1 MSLLEELEKQV
12 AEEQQASGQTPVP
25 EPENERGILT
35 QAVMNTPQSALQFGK
50 DLVTPLLHP
59 IETAKS
65 LKDLG
70 VGVYQLFTPG
80 VQPNEELAKA
90 VGNYFVNRY
99 GNLENIKNTF
109 ATDPVGFAG
118 DASVLFT
125 GGSALAAKIPNVAG
139 KTTETISQIGRAID
153 PVTPITKGAGYA
165 MNKTGGLLSEVL
177 GMTTGAGGDAI
188 KLAAGSGKAG
198 GDAQRVLIDNMRG
211 NVSADDVVNQ
221 AFGSL
226 SEARKAKTASYKS
239 GMGSVKAAKTKVDFK
254 GIEKAYKN
262 VLDDFT
268 IKTKQG
274 PVLKGGADLQKTF
287 DEINELITQW
297 KNNPELHL
305 AENVDAL
312 KQAVD
317 SLWKPGKQSVAVT
330 QVRKAIHDEIV
341 KQVPKYA
348 DTMKAYEQAITFEK
362 EIMKELSLNNK
373 AAAGTVLRKLQSVM
387 RNNAS
392 TNYGARLELLKN
404 LDADLLPALAGQ
416 SLNQLTPR
424 GIQRV
429 VGGGQIGASAV
440 GVIDPI
446 SLIPGLTVQ
455 SPRLIGEGALKVG
468 QSQRLLNK
476 LPIKDTLR
484 RTRPFVPAIEESKEE
499 ARKNY
504 IKSLLGT
511 NTGANSSLLSNQ
523 R

>member
-1 MSLLEELEKQV
+1 MSLLEELKKQR
-12 AEEQQASGQTPVP
+12 AEGQQEGGQTPVL

-35 QAVMNTPQSALQFGK
+35 QAVMNTPQSALQFGQ
-50 DLVTPLLHP
+50 DLITPLLHP
-59 IETAKS
+59 IETAQS

-99 GNLENIKNTF
+99 GSIENIKNTF

-153 PVTPITKGAGYA
+153 PVTPIA
-165 MNKTGGLLSEVL
+165 KTASFATDKAGGLLSDVV
-177 GMTTGAGGDAI
+177 GMTTGAGADALKI
-188 KLAAGSGKAG
+188 ATSAGKSG

-211 NVSADDVVNQ
+211 NVAADDVVNQ

-226 SEARKAKTASYKS
+226 SEARKAKTANYKR
-239 GMGSVKAAKTKVDFK
+239 GMDSVRASEAQINFN
-254 GIEKAYKN
+254 GIENAYKN
-262 VLDDFT
+262 VLNDFT
-268 IKTKQG
+268 INTKQG

-297 KNNPELHL
+297 KNNPDLHS

-330 QVRKAIHDEIV
+330 KVRKAIHNEIV
-341 KQVPKYA
+341 KQVPEYA

-424 GIQRV
+424 GIQRA
-429 VGGGQIGASAV
+429 VGGGQIAAGALIPAV
-440 GVIDPI
+440 DPV
-446 SLIPGLTVQ
+446 SLIPSLALQ
-455 SPRLIGEGALKVG
+455 SPRLAGETALKIG
-468 QSQRLLNK
+468 QSQRLLNRI
-476 LPIKDTLR
+476 PVKDTLR
-484 RTRPFVPAIEESKEE
+484 RTRPLVSAIEGSEEE
-499 ARKNY
+499 AQKNY
-504 IKSLLGT
+504 IKNLLGTSSNFNSLLG
-511 NTGANSSLLSNQ
+511 NQ
-523 R
+523 